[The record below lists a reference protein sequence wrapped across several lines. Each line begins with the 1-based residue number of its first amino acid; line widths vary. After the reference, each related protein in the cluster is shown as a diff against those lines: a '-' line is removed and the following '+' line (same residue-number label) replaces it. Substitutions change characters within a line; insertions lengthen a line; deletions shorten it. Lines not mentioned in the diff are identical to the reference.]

1 MEELQKKDLW
11 EICTHNTDGTSEPG
25 SSPPFLKVI
34 YTWRKK
40 TPLTPYAPSR
50 TASQL
55 TRQFADERTCQVIGL
70 NLEDTNCG
78 YWR

>member
-11 EICTHNTDGTSEPG
+11 EICTHNTEPG
-25 SSPPFLKVI
+25 SAPPFLKVI

-40 TPLTPYAPSR
+40 TPLTPYALSR

-55 TRQFADERTCQVIGL
+55 TRQFADERTYQMTGL

-78 YWR
+78 YLR